1 MNTFESINNQ
11 LVAQWNAMFSSS
23 LSNELRVSVTQTND
37 RRILPSDDD
46 GNPIPFPE
54 VRVQVGSG
62 LNVILGPERNSQ
74 ANALDQTLIALT
86 DDLTWFL
93 GDHTLT
99 FGTHNEFSRFNN
111 LFIADYYGSYQF
123 SSVDAY
129 ENGWSNY
136 YRVSY
141 ANDSV
146 TGGDPMPRAA
156 WNMLQAGLYAQDEWQ
171 VTETLRLT
179 GGLRV
184 DMPFYLT
191 EPYDNP
197 AFARSFPGYSTS
209 EVPNATPLFSPRIG
223 FNYDIS
229 GDRTWQVRG
238 GTGVFTGRVAAVWL
252 SNQYSNTGMDL
263 FRAELGANNSPNPI
277 NGSDGQPV
285 EWDLTVPAP
294 RPGDPG
300 YPGSAS
306 NTAAINI
313 TDPSFRIPQV
323 WRSTLGTDIQL
334 TKGIV
339 FTVEGMY
346 GAFLNQV
353 DYANLNIQRSSQRF
367 IVNGDTLIGVSPVDG
382 RPLYSF
388 YGGRADSLRDRNF
401 TQVILMRNRSEGYQY
416 SMSGQLKV
424 DESNQIIPGLSV
436 LLSYTYG
443 RTQDLNSST
452 SATASSQWTGTDVVD
467 PNNATVGISNFDML
481 HRISVSGSYRIT
493 WEKDLWT
500 SIGIFYS
507 GNSGRP
513 YSMSYAQDYNG
524 DNASGGNDL
533 VYIPRP
539 EDYNTKIVIPQ
550 PTDFRDLRSPDQ
562 IWAQIMAFI
571 DANPVLKE
579 YQGRILPRNALREP
593 WVNQLDL
600 RLQQQVPL
608 GGTQN
613 LQFTLDMQNVLNLLN
628 PDWGLQRYVD
638 FQSANLFGLVT
649 GPDGRPFDAQGRLRM
664 TYTEP
669 YTNGRPGPYVTDNF
683 YSRWR
688 MQLGVRYTF

>member
-1 MNTFESINNQ
+1 
-11 LVAQWNAMFSSS
+11 
-23 LSNELRVSVTQTND
+23 
-37 RRILPSDDD
+37 
-46 GNPIPFPE
+46 
-54 VRVQVGSG
+54 
-62 LNVILGPERNSQ
+62 
-74 ANALDQTLIALT
+74 
-86 DDLTWFL
+86 
-93 GDHTLT
+93 
-99 FGTHNEFSRFNN
+99 
-111 LFIADYYGSYQF
+111 
-123 SSVDAY
+123 
-129 ENGWSNY
+129 
-136 YRVSY
+136 
-141 ANDSV
+141 
-146 TGGDPMPRAA
+146 
-156 WNMLQAGLYAQDEWQ
+156 
-171 VTETLRLT
+171 
-179 GGLRV
+179 
-184 DMPFYLT
+184 
-191 EPYDNP
+191 
-197 AFARSFPGYSTS
+197 
-209 EVPNATPLFSPRIG
+209 
-223 FNYDIS
+223 
-229 GDRTWQVRG
+229 
-238 GTGVFTGRVAAVWL
+238 
-252 SNQYSNTGMDL
+252 
-263 FRAELGANNSPNPI
+263 
-277 NGSDGQPV
+277 
-285 EWDLTVPAP
+285 
-294 RPGDPG
+294 
-300 YPGSAS
+300 
-306 NTAAINI
+306 
-313 TDPSFRIPQV
+313 
-323 WRSTLGTDIQL
+323 
-334 TKGIV
+334 
-339 FTVEGMY
+339 
-346 GAFLNQV
+346 
-353 DYANLNIQRSSQRF
+353 
-367 IVNGDTLIGVSPVDG
+367 
-382 RPLYSF
+382 
-388 YGGRADSLRDRNF
+388 
-401 TQVILMRNRSEGYQY
+401 
-416 SMSGQLKV
+416 
-424 DESNQIIPGLSV
+424 
-436 LLSYTYG
+436 
-443 RTQDLNSST
+443 
-452 SATASSQWTGTDVVD
+452 VD